1 MERLTW
7 NCIPLGKIGN
17 ELFMPSHPQPP
28 PPPPPLPHRVSFPS
42 QARHFGLSAGPPQ
55 YASPFLSRPP
65 RVALSSVTFSSGAG
79 AGPIPVQSPLHHPA
93 RAAPCLAQYVSIIFH
108 SGLIVYHPNGL
119 ICTRPPTLYYCIV
132 TDFVPHAAIIS
143 RCVPRWVG
151 ECGCFD

>member
-1 MERLTW
+1 MAKLETSFLCHR
-7 NCIPLGKIGN
+7 IR
-17 ELFMPSHPQPP
+17 SH
-28 PPPPPLPHRVSFPS
+28 HHHCHTVSRFPV
-42 QARHFGLSAGPPQ
+42 RHVTLVCLLVLHNMHP
-55 YASPFLSRPP
+55 PFLSRPP

-79 AGPIPVQSPLHHPA
+79 AGPIPVQAPLHHPA

-119 ICTRPPTLYYCIV
+119 ICTRPPTLNYCIV
-132 TDFVPHAAIIS
+132 TDFVPHAAIIF